1 MHAKLSKIAAFV
13 IGWEL
18 SYTDQRKDN
27 LMYVLTFKDFREI
40 RNNPDHDGI
49 IGISN
54 GYRVDI

>member
-18 SYTDQRKDN
+18 SCTDQRKDN
-27 LMYVLTFKDFREI
+27 LMYAVLTFKDFREI
-40 RNNPDHDGI
+40 RNNPDHDGR

-54 GYRVDI
+54 